1 MQLNALN
8 VSPLPIRGDLKSA
21 LSRAWSEVPRT
32 GAWLTGEQRLAVA
45 REARRAWACKLC
57 QRRKQALSP
66 YGSEGS
72 HDSVSGLPEGWVETI
87 HRIVTDSGRI
97 TEDWYDTMI
106 ATGILEDEYIE
117 ILSLTT
123 IVSCIDSFTHAI
135 GSEELILANTAE
147 TGDPERRR
155 PGGAEVGPGWA
166 PTVSPS
172 NAGSEFGDF
181 YDNGHQFIR
190 RSLTLVPDELNR
202 FWRLMNSLYMANP
215 AVKELEGVERA
226 ISRAQIE
233 FVATRV
239 SAYLD
244 CFY

>member
-1 MQLNALN
+1 MQLDALN
-8 VSPLPIRGDLKSA
+8 VSPLPMRGDLKSA

-106 ATGILEDEYIE
+106 ATGILEDG
-117 ILSLTT
+117 SLTKVLT
-123 IVSCIDSFTHAI
+123 GADGIHLRIALTAQFHAA
-135 GSEELILANTAE
+135 S
-147 TGDPERRR
+147 
-155 PGGAEVGPGWA
+155 
-166 PTVSPS
+166 
-172 NAGSEFGDF
+172 
-181 YDNGHQFIR
+181 QQ
-190 RSLTLVPDELNR
+190 TLE
-202 FWRLMNSLYMANP
+202 
-215 AVKELEGVERA
+215 
-226 ISRAQIE
+226 
-233 FVATRV
+233 
-239 SAYLD
+239 AYEH
-244 CFY
+244 

>member
-21 LSRAWSEVPRT
+21 LSRAWLEVSRT
-32 GAWLTGEQRLAVA
+32 GAWLTGEQRLALA

-57 QRRKQALSP
+57 QRRKEALSP
-66 YGSEGS
+66 YGSEES
-72 HDSVSGLPEGWVETI
+72 HDSVSRLPEAWVETI

-97 TEDWYDTMI
+97 TEGWYDTMI
-106 ATGILEDEYIE
+106 AKGILEDEYIE

-123 IVSCIDSFTHAI
+123 IVTCIDSFTRAI
-135 GSEELILANTAE
+135 GCDELILADTAE
-147 TGDPERRR
+147 TGEPERRR
-155 PGGAEVGPGWA
+155 PGGTEVGPGWA

-172 NAGSEFGDF
+172 IAGSEFGDF

-190 RSLTLVPDELNR
+190 RSLTLVPDELKR
-202 FWRLMNSLYMANP
+202 FWCLMISLYMANP